1 MSEVNTAASE
11 LGVQGIANFDIMNPT
26 VFFGLIVGVAIPAV
40 FSAMLMLGVDKK
52 RSENGLLRFI
62 VNGIQFRGLKKERK
76 MPNRITTSV

>member
-40 FSAMLMLGVDKK
+40 FSAMLMLVLTK
-52 RSENGLLRFI
+52 RSENGC
-62 VNGIQFRGLKKERK
+62 
-76 MPNRITTSV
+76 